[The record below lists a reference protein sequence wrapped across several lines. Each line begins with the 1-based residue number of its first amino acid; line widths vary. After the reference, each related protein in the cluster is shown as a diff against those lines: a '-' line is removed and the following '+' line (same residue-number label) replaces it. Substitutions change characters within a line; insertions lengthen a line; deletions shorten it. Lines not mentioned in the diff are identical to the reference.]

1 MPLAEK
7 IHPGTQRGQ
16 HIDGK
21 ISPHPISLHRGEP
34 KELIVRGREWK
45 DLRGEAGNLPSIPL
59 TERQT
64 CDIELMSNGG
74 LSPLNGFM
82 GRRDYESVR
91 DRMRLANG
99 TLWPMPITLDIPE
112 HTAQTLSPGQ
122 RLTLKHVEGNPLAVM
137 TVSDMWTPDREE
149 EAKKVFGTTDINHPG
164 VNHLL
169 VETHPVYIGGKLEG
183 LELPNH
189 HKFPHLRHTPSQLR
203 QFFAEKGWENVVG
216 FQTRNPMHRA
226 HVALTKKAMEDADA
240 GLLIHPAVGPTQ
252 PGDIDPFFRAKAYE
266 VILGEYPPDS
276 VKLSLLQLAMRM
288 GGPREA
294 ILHAIIR
301 RNSGCTHFIVGR
313 DHAGPSKRTK
323 EGKPF
328 YEPQAAQEL
337 AIQHEDRLGIK
348 ILPYEEMVF
357 DSRTNEYRP
366 ASEVPQE
373 AKKSISGTEQRRRLR
388 DQEGLPSWLTPPE
401 VAKILEKAYI
411 PPSEQGIV
419 IFFTGLSGSGKS
431 TIANALEEKLKEIS
445 LDGDNKGRKVN
456 VLDGDKLRT
465 HLTKGLGFSREDR
478 DTNVTRVGYVAGLV
492 AGAGG
497 IAITAL
503 IAPYKD
509 AREKVKKLVEEEG
522 GAFIEVHV
530 DTPLEECEKRDVKG
544 LYRLARE
551 GKLKG
556 MTGIDDPYEPPKN
569 PEITINGSDGDAGT
583 SAEQIISYLK
593 EKGFIKPTHKTDL
606 VKKYA

>member
-1 MPLAEK
+1 MPIAEK
-7 IHPGTQRGQ
+7 IHPENQRGQ
-16 HIDGK
+16 HIDGR

-82 GRRDYESVR
+82 GQRDYESVR

-99 TLWPMPITLDIPE
+99 TIWPMPITLDIPE
-112 HTAQTLSPGQ
+112 HTAQTLFPGQ
-122 RLTLKHVEGNPLAVM
+122 RLTLKHAEGNLLAVM
-137 TVSDMWTPDREE
+137 TVSDLWTPDREE
-149 EAKKVFGTTDINHPG
+149 EAKKVYGTSDLNHPG
-164 VNHLL
+164 VNRLL
-169 VETHPVYIGGKLEG
+169 NDTNPVYIGGDIEG

-189 HKFPHLRHTPSQLR
+189 HKFAHLRHTPKQLR
-203 QFFAEKGWENVVG
+203 QFFAEKGWKNIVG

-252 PGDIDPFFRAKAYE
+252 FGDIDPFVRTKAHE
-266 VILGEYPPDS
+266 AILGKYPPGR
-276 VKLSLLQLAMRM
+276 VRLSLLQLAMRM
-288 GGPREA
+288 AGPREA
-294 ILHAIIR
+294 TYHAIVR
-301 RNSGCTHFIVGR
+301 KNHGCTHFIVGR
-313 DHAGPSKRTK
+313 DHAGPSSRTK
-323 EGKPF
+323 DGEPF
-328 YEPQAAQEL
+328 YEPQAAQQL
-337 AIQHEDRLGIK
+337 ASQFENELGIK

-357 DSRTNEYRP
+357 DSRTHEYKP
-366 ASEVPQE
+366 ASKVPPE
-373 AKKSISGTEQRRRLR
+373 AKKSISGTEMRRRLR
-388 DQEGLPSWLTPPE
+388 EREGLPNWLTYPE

-456 VLDGDKLRT
+456 LLDGDKLRT
-465 HLTKGLGFSREDR
+465 HLTKGLGFSRADR

-509 AREKVKKLVEEEG
+509 ARGKVRKLVEEEG

-544 LYRLARE
+544 LYRLARD

-556 MTGIDDPYEPPKN
+556 MTGIDDPYEPPKS
-569 PEITINGSDGDAGT
+569 PEITINGSGGDAGT

-593 EKGFIKPTHKTDL
+593 EKGFIKQAHKTGL